1 MAQRLV
7 RDNLLEKSKAEAAMS
22 LAAADN
28 ISFVTHLLN
37 KKLLPDHSIAA
48 AAAVEFAVP
57 LLDLSAFDL
66 QHCPD
71 KLVDTSLI
79 KRHQLLPLF
88 QRGKRLFVAV
98 SDPSNLTAIDE
109 IQFHTGINIELV
121 VVAAGELSN
130 AILKFIE
137 RQENAQP
144 LIDELDGIGI
154 DELSIETVKA
164 DAADERL
171 SASDEAPIVRFVNK
185 LLLDAIRA
193 GASDIHIEPYEKSY
207 RVRFRIDGIL
217 QEITRPPIH
226 LANRIASRLKIMA
239 LLDISEKRAPQD
251 GRVKIR
257 LSKTRSIEFRVN
269 TLPTLWGEKIVL
281 RLLDSRNARIGIDAL
296 GFEEDQKQ
304 QYLKA
309 LNLPQGLILVTGPT
323 GSGKSISLYTGLN
336 ILNSPARNISTV
348 EDPVEINLEGINQ
361 VSVNEKIGLGFASSL
376 RAFLRQDPDIIM
388 VGEIRDLETADIA
401 IKAAQTGHLVLTT
414 LHTNNAIEALTRLS
428 NMGIPAYNLATSLNL
443 IIAQRLARRLCDH
456 CKETVEI
463 PEKILLAEGF
473 TRSQLQNLKLFR
485 AVGCEHC
492 NNGCKGRIG
501 IYELVPVSAELSW
514 LIMSGGNSLQMTEL
528 LETEGIRDLRHS
540 ALLKVAQGTI
550 SLEEANRLT

>member
-528 LETEGIRDLRHS
+528 LETEGIRDLRQS